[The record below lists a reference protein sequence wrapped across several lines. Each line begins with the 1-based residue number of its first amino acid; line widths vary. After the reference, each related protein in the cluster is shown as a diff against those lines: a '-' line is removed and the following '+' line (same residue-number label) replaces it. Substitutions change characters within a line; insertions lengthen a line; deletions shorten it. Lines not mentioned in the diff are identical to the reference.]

1 MSKHTQRK
9 KNKREKEKLT
19 LVRNER
25 IIAGKILPLNLYDL
39 ARKGIQSGKL
49 HQLVM
54 NYAHAVK
61 KGHDYEDAV
70 MYAWLRAFGE
80 PP

>member
-1 MSKHTQRK
+1 MSKHTQRNK
-9 KNKREKEKLT
+9 KKKEKEKLT

-25 IIAGKILPLNLYDL
+25 IIAGKIPPLNLYDL

-54 NYAHAVK
+54 DYAAAVK
-61 KGHDYEDAV
+61 KKHSYDDAV
-70 MYAWLRAFGE
+70 MYAWTRSFGE